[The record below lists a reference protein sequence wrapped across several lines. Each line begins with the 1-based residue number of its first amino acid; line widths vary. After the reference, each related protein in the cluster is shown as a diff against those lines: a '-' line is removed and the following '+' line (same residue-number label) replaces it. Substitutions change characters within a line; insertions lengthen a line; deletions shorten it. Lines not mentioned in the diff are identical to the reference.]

1 MNDWSQNELI
11 IILLTFT
18 RFVLGIVFL
27 FSATGKIRNP
37 DYFVRVVSNYQIL
50 PKPLVKP
57 FALCLP
63 WVEVLTGVLLLF
75 GYQTRIAA
83 VISGGL
89 FLVFFLALEINLVR
103 GHTNM
108 DCGCFGAGHRD
119 RINNKLLLRDLF
131 MMALSIFVAIGGSGP
146 LTIESQ
152 WPYFALLVN
161 GHVGRDT
168 LLPIFLIVVGM
179 SLLLKL
185 IVQFLRL
192 LYPAQIEDKL

>member
-1 MNDWSQNELI
+1 MSNSSQSELI
-11 IILLTFT
+11 VILLTLT
-18 RFVLGIVFL
+18 RIVLGIVFL

-37 DYFVRVVSNYQIL
+37 NYFVRAVSNYHIL
-50 PKPLVKP
+50 PKLLVKP

-63 WVEVLTGVLLLF
+63 WVEVLLGVLLLF

-103 GHTNM
+103 GHTNI

-119 RINNKLLLRDLF
+119 RISNQLLLRDLF
-131 MMALSIFVAIGGSGP
+131 LMALSIFVAIGGSGT

-152 WPYFALLVN
+152 WSYFSQLIN
-161 GHVGRDT
+161 GNVEWDS
-168 LLPIFLIVVGM
+168 LLPIVLIVVGM

-185 IVQFLRL
+185 VVQFLRL
-192 LYPAQIEDKL
+192 LYLVQIEDKP